1 MNNHEQEIIDQFSKQ
16 AIPFTQV
23 PGHLDAMQQLIELS
37 GVSKT
42 DSVLDVACGPG
53 MVACEFAKQARL
65 VEGID
70 LVEKMI
76 EQARL
81 RQAQEGLENVAWKTG
96 SVDALPYAD
105 DAFSIVITRYSFHHF
120 LNPQA
125 VLSEM
130 IRVCRPG
137 GTVLVAD
144 VSMPED
150 KVEAFNQMERLRD
163 PSHTAALSD
172 SAWAE
177 LLAGSGLSDLQH
189 SRYTVDMKL
198 EAQLMASFPKA
209 GDAEKIRKLFREDL
223 GQNRMGVNA
232 RWEEDSMYY
241 TYPIAIYTGTK
252 HAGLCC

>member
-1 MNNHEQEIIDQFSKQ
+1 MNKHEQEIIDQFSKQ

-23 PGHLDAMQQLIELS
+23 PGHLDAMQQLVELS

-42 DSVLDVACGPG
+42 DGVLDVACGPG
-53 MVACEFAKQARL
+53 MVACEFAKLADR

-70 LVEKMI
+70 LVEQMI

-81 RQAQEGLENVAWKTG
+81 RQVQEGLGNIAWKTG

-120 LNPQA
+120 LNPRA
-125 VLSEM
+125 VLAEM
-130 IRVCRPG
+130 VRVCRPG

-150 KVEAFNQMERLRD
+150 QVEAFNQMERLRD

-177 LLAGSGLSDLQH
+177 LLGDSGLSDLQH
-189 SRYTVDMKL
+189 SRYTVDMEL
-198 EAQLMASFPKA
+198 EAQLQASFPKA
-209 GDAEKIRKLFREDL
+209 GDAEIIRELFRSDM
-223 GQNRMGVNA
+223 GKNRMGVNA
-232 RWEEDSMYY
+232 RRKDDSIYY

-252 HAGLCC
+252 PPIPCT